1 MGRTKNKRVYG
12 TRKQRTKK
20 VSVMANDFEKFRQMN
35 KKAFKNY
42 VPTNEE
48 EIKFYEAYKRVKQIK
63 GFYIHAM
70 VFIVINI
77 LNFIANYQELKPDES
92 FFTIKMFST
101 FILWGIALF
110 IHGLSVFLPSMILG
124 NDWEERKIKQ
134 IMNQEK
140 SRWE

>member
-1 MGRTKNKRVYG
+1 
-12 TRKQRTKK
+12 
-20 VSVMANDFEKFRQMN
+20 MANDFEKFRQMN

-70 VFIVINI
+70 VFVVINI
-77 LNFIANYQELKPDES
+77 LNFIANYQELKPNES

-110 IHGLSVFLPSMILG
+110 IHGLSVFLPSIILG